1 MNRNILSTQQVAD
14 MTGLSINTFRAWRA
28 QSKGPRW
35 FKLGQRCFYK
45 REDIEAWIEQQ
56 YATTGAVDH
65 SA

>member
-14 MTGLSINTFRAWRA
+14 MTGLSPNTFRAWRS
-28 QSKGPRW
+28 QGKGPRW
-35 FKLGQRCFYK
+35 FKLGQRCFYM

-56 YATTGAVDH
+56 YATTGKAEY